1 MKEVILVA
9 EDEII
14 NFLYLEALFER
25 YPFKILH
32 ARNGKEAVTMI
43 EENKTIS
50 LVLMDIK
57 MPIMNEI
64 EATMEI
70 RKKNKNLPI
79 IALPAYVMEE
89 DKEKMFCA
97 ELSDYLAN
105 SLDETTLINMLKNT
119 KRKISKHIK

>member
-1 MKEVILVA
+1 MILVA

-32 ARNGKEAVTMI
+32 AINGKEAVTMI

-57 MPIMNEI
+57 MPIMNGI

-70 RKKNKNLPI
+70 RKKNKNSPI
-79 IALPAYVMEE
+79 IALTAYVMEE

-97 ELSDYLAN
+97 EFSDYLAKP
-105 SLDETTLINMLKNT
+105 LYETTLINMVK
-119 KRKISKHIK
+119 KHQKENS